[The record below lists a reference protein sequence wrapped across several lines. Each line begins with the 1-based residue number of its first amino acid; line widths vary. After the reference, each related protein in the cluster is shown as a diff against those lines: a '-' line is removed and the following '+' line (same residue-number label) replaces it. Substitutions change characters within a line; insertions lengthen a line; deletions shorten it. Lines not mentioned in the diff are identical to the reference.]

1 MANKAA
7 DKIILSRSQDIPF
20 NKLVLSQANV
30 RRVKAGVSIADLA
43 EDIARRTLLQSLSVR
58 AQLDGEGQETGIYEV
73 PTGGRRYRA
82 LELLVK
88 QKRLARNAPI
98 PCVIRTEGLGEEDSL
113 AENLQRVAL
122 HPLDQFRAFQTLMDK
137 GLSEEDIAARFFV
150 TPAVVKQR
158 LRLASVSPK
167 LLDIYAEDGMNLDM
181 LMAFSVSDSHERQ
194 EQVWAS
200 LTQPWQKE
208 AYHIRRA
215 LTASSIPA
223 YDKRARFAGLDAYIA
238 AGGPVMRDLFT
249 PDEGGWL
256 GDVPLLERLVS
267 EKLAKAAETVMAEG
281 WKWVEVNV
289 DFFYGHTVGQ
299 RRLKAEIVPRTEDE
313 EARFAELTAEY
324 ERLAEEHDTGE
335 DIPEEVDQRL
345 TALSAEIAQLEE
357 RPERFDPD
365 EMARAGC
372 YVRVNADGE
381 LRVERGFVRREDEPP
396 VEDVPADA
404 DGTTAECDVSQPAA
418 AHAAY
423 TGTSVSQEPE
433 PEDEGMKPLSD
444 RLVMELTTHRT
455 LALRDALARD
465 PDTAFL
471 AVLHVLCLET
481 FYPGSYA
488 SCLEISARGT
498 VPVLQEPSLRDC
510 AAATAIV
517 DRHENWR
524 QQMPARATE
533 LWDVLVGFDADSR
546 SALFA
551 HCVAGTVNAVHENWN
566 RHNGRLNHADTLA
579 NVLDLDMAAAG
590 WVPTV
595 DNFLGRVTKARILEA
610 VREAKGADAAQR
622 IEHLK
627 KPDMAAHAQELL
639 AGTGWL
645 PELLRKPGRM
655 KDDAAPTTHD
665 KELAPDSLPVA
676 AE

>member
-1 MANKAA
+1 MAANTA
-7 DKIILSRSQDIPF
+7 KIVLSRSQDIPF

-30 RRVKAGVSIADLA
+30 RKVKAGVSIADLA
-43 EDIARRTLLQSLSVR
+43 EDIANRTLLHGLPVR
-58 AQLDGEGQETGIYEV
+58 LRLDAEGKETGIYEV
-73 PTGGRRYRA
+73 APGGRRYRA

-158 LRLASVSPK
+158 LRLANVSPK
-167 LLDIYAEDGMNLDM
+167 LLEIYAEDGMNLDM

-208 AYHIRRA
+208 PYHIRRA

-223 YDKRARFAGLDAYIA
+223 YDKRTRFVGLEAYIA
-238 AGGPVMRDLFT
+238 AVGPVMRDLFT

-256 GDVPLLERLVS
+256 GDVPLLERLVT
-267 EKLAKAAETVMAEG
+267 EKLAKAADVVMAEG

-289 DFFYGHTVGQ
+289 DFLYGHTVGQ
-299 RRLKAEIVPRTEDE
+299 RRLKAEIVPRTEEE
-313 EARFAELTAEY
+313 EARYADLTAEY

-404 DGTTAECDVSQPAA
+404 DGTAAECDVSQPAA

-488 SCLEISARGT
+488 GCLEISARGT

-510 AAATAIV
+510 AAASAIV

-524 QQMPARATE
+524 QQMPTRATE

-579 NVLDLDMAAAG
+579 GVLDLDMAAAG

-645 PELLRKPGRM
+645 PELLRKPGQP
-655 KDDAAPTTHD
+655 KGEVPSPADITAVEADA
-665 KELAPDSLPVA
+665 SLPVA

>member
-1 MANKAA
+1 MATKAA

-58 AQLDGEGQETGIYEV
+58 AQLDDQGQETGIYEV

-137 GLSEEDIAARFFV
+137 GLSEEDIATRFFV

-158 LRLASVSPK
+158 LRLANVSPK
-167 LLDIYAEDGMNLDM
+167 LLEIYAEDGMNLDM

-200 LTQPWQKE
+200 ITQPWQKE
-208 AYHIRRA
+208 PYHIRRA
-215 LTASSIPA
+215 LTASSVPA
-223 YDKRARFAGLDAYIA
+223 YDKRARFVGLDAYIA

-249 PDEGGWL
+249 PDESGWL

-267 EKLAKAAETVMAEG
+267 EKLAKASDAVVAEG

-289 DFFYGHTVGQ
+289 DFLYGHTVGQ
-299 RRLKAEIVPRTEDE
+299 RRLKAEIVHRTAEE
-313 EARFAELTAEY
+313 EARFAELSAEY

-335 DIPEEVDQRL
+335 EVPEEVDQRL
-345 TALSAEIAQLEE
+345 SALSAEIAQLEE

-372 YVRVNADGE
+372 YVRVNAEGE

-396 VEDVPADA
+396 VEEVIPEGDTP
-404 DGTTAECDVSQPAA
+404 ECDVTQPAA

-433 PEDEGMKPLSD
+433 PEDEGMNPLSD

-471 AVLHVLCLET
+471 AVLHVLCLDT

-579 NVLDLDMAAAG
+579 GVLDLDMAAAG
-590 WVPTV
+590 WLPTV

-627 KPDMAAHAQELL
+627 KPDMATHAQELL

-645 PELLRKPGRM
+645 PELLRKPGRT
-655 KDDAAPTTHD
+655 KGEITPQADNTAAEAH
-665 KELAPDSLPVA
+665 ANLPVA

>member
-1 MANKAA
+1 M
-7 DKIILSRSQDIPF
+7 
-20 NKLVLSQANV
+20 
-30 RRVKAGVSIADLA
+30 
-43 EDIARRTLLQSLSVR
+43 
-58 AQLDGEGQETGIYEV
+58 
-73 PTGGRRYRA
+73 
-82 LELLVK
+82 
-88 QKRLARNAPI
+88 
-98 PCVIRTEGLGEEDSL
+98 
-113 AENLQRVAL
+113 AL

-158 LRLASVSPK
+158 LRLATVSPK
-167 LLDIYAEDGMNLDM
+167 LLEIYAEDGMNLDM

-200 LTQPWQKE
+200 ITQPWQKE
-208 AYHIRRA
+208 AYHIRRT

-223 YDKRARFAGLDAYIA
+223 YDKRARFVGLDAYIA

-267 EKLAKAAETVMAEG
+267 EKLAKAADAVMAEG

-289 DFFYGHTVGQ
+289 DFLYGHTVGQ
-299 RRLKAEIVPRTEDE
+299 RRLKGEIVPRTEDE
-313 EARFAELTAEY
+313 EARYIDLSAEY

-335 DIPEEVDQRL
+335 EVPEEVPEEVDQRL

-372 YVRVNADGE
+372 YVRVNAEGE

-396 VEDVPADA
+396 VEEVIPEG
-404 DGTTAECDVSQPAA
+404 GTPECDVSQPAA

-471 AVLHVLCLET
+471 AVLHVLCLDT

-546 SALFA
+546 AALFA

-579 NVLDLDMAAAG
+579 GVLDLDMAAAG

-595 DNFLGRVTKARILEA
+595 DNFLGRITKARILEA

-639 AGTGWL
+639 AGTGCRADH
-645 PELLRKPGRM
+645 PCMSR
-655 KDDAAPTTHD
+655 A
-665 KELAPDSLPVA
+665 
-676 AE
+676 